1 MYPTSPQTTPE
12 LMTFYIVGYIF
23 ISLCTAVA
31 IIDANDARNTNEWIA
46 SIIVG
51 FLWPMIFTI
60 RIIRKILN

>member
-1 MYPTSPQTTPE
+1 
-12 LMTFYIVGYIF
+12 MTFYIVGYIF